1 MHNEQPNINY
11 IRQLSGGD
19 VEFEEKMLSILQQ
32 ELPEEIK
39 IYLNTLEINN
49 LHQTAEIVHKI
60 KHKIS
65 ILGLE
70 KSYEYTIQYE
80 KELLDG
86 NRGGHEDFLRILNKM
101 SEFLT
106 K

>member
-1 MHNEQPNINY
+1 MLTEQPNINY
-11 IRQLSGGD
+11 IKELSGGD
-19 VEFEEKMLSILQQ
+19 VEFEEKMVSILRR

-39 IYLNTLEINN
+39 IYLKTLKINN
-49 LHQTAEIVHKI
+49 LEQTAEIVHKI

-70 KSYEYTIQYE
+70 KSYEFTIQYE
-80 KELLDG
+80 KELLNGDKS
-86 NRGGHEDFLRILNKM
+86 NHEDFFKILTTM
-101 SEFLT
+101 SDFLT